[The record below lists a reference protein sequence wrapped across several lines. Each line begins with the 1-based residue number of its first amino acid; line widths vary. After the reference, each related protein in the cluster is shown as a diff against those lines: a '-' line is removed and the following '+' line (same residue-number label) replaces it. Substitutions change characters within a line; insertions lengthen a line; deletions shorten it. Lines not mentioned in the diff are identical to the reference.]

1 MNLDLAEVFAKVDEH
16 RTTVAYF
23 QAARQL
29 LQCKEQLSPVR
40 VAFLSSFTL
49 DSLLPFLTVEA
60 ARFGFAIEAYVA
72 PFNSVKPEL
81 LGADSGC
88 VQHRPDV
95 VFVANLLGDVRP
107 DLAHDSLPGD
117 AESLQQLVDELATDL
132 TAPIRQF
139 RSRSTAAVV
148 FHALPRP
155 WPPPLGVYEAMA
167 LGSQTNFVNRLNARL
182 ATAMNELPGGYLLDL
197 DQICA
202 TVGYENCYDLKM
214 WYLGRAPFS
223 AALWLAW
230 AREQAA
236 FLLALLA
243 PPRKC
248 LVLDL
253 DNVLWGGIIGENGLA
268 NIQLGQTYPGSVF
281 RDFQRTVLELHDRG
295 VLLAIN
301 SKNNLVDV
309 EEVFRSHPDM
319 ILKWEHF
326 ACRRINWRSKT
337 ENMQEIAREL
347 NIGLESLVFFDDD
360 PVEQARMRQS
370 LPSVL
375 TVPVPREPIQH
386 VKVLRQSRAFDRLAT
401 TTEDRRRGAMYQ
413 EQAARNQLR
422 DSAASIE
429 DFLTSLQMTAHIEP
443 VSDFAFPRAVDLL
456 QKTNQF
462 NLTTRRHAPAHLKT
476 LLADPQYGVF
486 TLRVTD
492 RFGDNGIVGLA
503 IIQKRDVTAH
513 IESFLLSCR
522 VIGRTVETAF
532 LSFLAEWA
540 RASGASALEGE
551 YLPTPKNG
559 PAADFYSRHGF
570 TPIQQD
576 SRGSR
581 WRMDLAPDSVQW
593 PRYIAGNCHPVKA
606 AAAL

>member
-1 MNLDLAEVFAKVDEH
+1 MNLDLAQVFARVDE
-16 RTTVAYF
+16 RPTAATYL
-23 QAARQL
+23 QAARQTAE
-29 LQCKEQLSPVR
+29 CKGQLSPVR
-40 VAFLSSFTL
+40 IAFLSSFTL

-60 ARFGFAIEAYVA
+60 ARFGFTIEAYVA

-88 VQHRPDV
+88 IHHRPDV

-107 DLAHDSLPGD
+107 DLAHDTLSGN
-117 AESLQQLVDELATDL
+117 AESLQQVVNEFAADL
-132 TAPIRQF
+132 TAPIRHF
-139 RSRSTAAVV
+139 RSRSKAAVV
-148 FHALPRP
+148 FHTLPRP
-155 WPPPLGVYEAMA
+155 YPAPLGVYEAIA
-167 LGSQTNFVNRLNARL
+167 IGSQSNLVNRLNARL
-182 ATAMNELPGGYLLDL
+182 ATVMNELPGGYLLDL
-197 DQICA
+197 DHICA
-202 TVGYENCYDLKM
+202 TVGYENCYDPRM
-214 WYLGRAPFS
+214 WYLARAPFS

-268 NIQLGQTYPGSVF
+268 NIQLGQTYPGSVY
-281 RDFQRTVLELHDRG
+281 RDFQRTLLELHDRG

-301 SKNNLVDV
+301 SKNNLDDV
-309 EEVFRSHPDM
+309 EEAFHSHPDM

-326 ACRRINWRSKT
+326 ACRRINWKSKT
-337 ENMQEIAREL
+337 ENMQEIAHEL
-347 NIGLESLVFFDDD
+347 NIGLDSLVFFDDD

-375 TVPVPREPIQH
+375 TLPVPREPIQY
-386 VKVLRQSRAFDRLAT
+386 VKVLRHSRAFDRLTAT
-401 TTEDRRRGAMYQ
+401 EEDRRRGAMYQ
-413 EQAARNQLR
+413 EQAARHQLR
-422 DSAASIE
+422 DSAASVE

-443 VSDFAFPRAVDLL
+443 VGDFAFPRAVDLL

-492 RFGDNGIVGLA
+492 RFGDNGVVGLA
-503 IIQKRDVTAH
+503 IIQKRGDTAH

-522 VIGRTVETAF
+522 VIGRTVETAL
-532 LSFLAEWA
+532 LSFLAGWA

-570 TPIQQD
+570 TPIEQGPH
-576 SRGSR
+576 GSR
-581 WRMDLAPDSVQW
+581 WRMDLAQASIQW
-593 PRYIAGNCHPVKA
+593 PPYIGGNSHPVKSTA
-606 AAAL
+606 PL